1 MIFGGACSNGTVMM
15 TRRACVSALKGASE
29 LLLGGIIH
37 LGLPAPLITVGAA
50 VASKGNIRRCAAA
63 VADDSAGN
71 VADDG
76 IVEAFPVSSRG
87 SHLDF

>member
-1 MIFGGACSNGTVMM
+1 MM
-15 TRRACVSALKGASE
+15 TRRTGSALKGASE

-37 LGLPAPLITVGAA
+37 LGLPAPLITVGAT

-87 SHLDF
+87 SHFCV